1 MRLMEVSKDREEEF
15 RAHGYNAFE
24 FEYEKGGTPPPL
36 GTLIHGHLK
45 SYGCARDLEVV
56 SVRPSRRLV
65 NTYIVL
71 LRLID
76 KLLD

>member
-1 MRLMEVSKDREEEF
+1 MRLIEVSKEREGEF
-15 RAHGYNAFE
+15 RAHGYSAFE

-56 SVRPSRRLV
+56 SVRASRRLV

-71 LRLID
+71 LRIID
-76 KLLD
+76 KWPD